1 MKKLSYILI
10 IVLSFSSC
18 DFFYKEKDKKTLNVI
33 MRNSVLGYVEKDT
46 ITEGFQYEIVRA
58 FADSFGYQLNIITY
72 ENLENSIKQINS
84 NKADILAYALP
95 TTLSMKQKLE
105 FSVPLYTT
113 KLVLVQK
120 KRDKKEKKFLA
131 KNISDLEEKTI
142 YVSENSLY
150 IKQLEYIIEDSGI
163 QFRIAKRKQS
173 IEKLAEQVANGK
185 IEYFATNSLIA
196 QYLSS
201 INNEIDYS
209 MPLGLSQ
216 FMAWGINKKNQK
228 INEQL
233 NLFLENFVKTEK
245 YREIYRKYFS

>member
-1 MKKLSYILI
+1 MKKLLTILI
-10 IVLSFSSC
+10 ILSLFSSC
-18 DFFYKEKDKKTLNVI
+18 IFFNRENKTLNVI
-33 MRNSVLGYVEKDT
+33 MQNGVLGYVENDT
-46 ITEGFQYEIVRA
+46 VTEGFQYEIVKA
-58 FADSFGYQLNIITY
+58 FADSFGYQINIIEC
-72 ENLENSIKQINS
+72 ENLENSIKQINKG
-84 NKADILAYALP
+84 KADILAYTLP
-95 TTLSMKQKLE
+95 TTLSMRQKLE
-105 FSVPLYTT
+105 FTVPLYTT

-120 KRDKKEKKFLA
+120 KRDKKERKLLA
-131 KNISDLEEKTI
+131 KNISDLEEKKI
-142 YVSENSLY
+142 YVSENSPY
-150 IKQLEYIIEDSGI
+150 IKQLEYIIEESGI
-163 QFRIAKRKQS
+163 EFKIVKRKQS
-173 IEKLAEQVANGK
+173 IEKFAEQVANGK